1 MSDSS
6 PLEADAT
13 TATET
18 NVTETKPLPR
28 VTLKPRR
35 ALPFFGRHPWVFAGA
50 ISRIEGSP
58 EPGTEV
64 ILQSDKGEFIARGLF
79 NANSNIR
86 VRLYSWEETQE
97 LDDAFWT
104 QRLEQAVAL
113 RESVGLLDSLE
124 STGCRLVFSEA
135 DQLSGLTIDRYGEWF
150 LVQFSSLALS
160 LKQDLVIRFL
170 KERFSPKGIWLRT
183 EKGMREAEGLEIAD
197 QLLDG
202 DPPPEHFFLE
212 ENNIRYGMSMV
223 TGQKTGFYLDQRDNR
238 LAVSRYVKNHRLLE
252 LHCYTGAF
260 ALNAIINGE
269 AQSVLAYDSSQSA
282 IEQAKANAELN
293 GVGNRIQFET
303 GKAYGVLEQLKA
315 DGEQFDSVIL
325 DPPKMAR
332 HRSGVKQALKGYFS
346 LNRLAFDVLKPGGI
360 LVTCSCS
367 GLISQLDFQQMLAS
381 VSQHTGRHLQIL
393 EQRGQPA
400 DHPVSPSCPENHYLK
415 CFICR
420 VL

>member
-6 PLEADAT
+6 PIGSDET
-13 TATET
+13 VATEI
-18 NVTETKPLPR
+18 KPLPR

-50 ISRIEGSP
+50 ISKIEGSP
-58 EPGTEV
+58 ETGDEV

-79 NANSNIR
+79 NPNSNIR
-86 VRLYSWEETQE
+86 VRLYTWDEEQTF
-97 LDDAFWT
+97 DDAFWENL
-104 QRLEQAVAL
+104 LEQAVTL
-113 RESVGLLDSLE
+113 RESVGLLDQFE
-124 STGCRLVFSEA
+124 TTGCRLVFSEA
-135 DQLSGLTIDRYGEWF
+135 DQLSGLTIDRYGAWF

-170 KERFSPKGIWLRT
+170 KERFQTKGIWLRT
-183 EKGMREAEGLEIAD
+183 EKGIREAEGLEIAD

-202 DPPPEHFFLE
+202 EAPPEHFFLE

-238 LAVSRYVKNHRLLE
+238 LAVARYLKNHRVLE
-252 LHCYTGAF
+252 MYCYTGGF
-260 ALNAIINGE
+260 ALNAVIHGQ
-269 AQSVLAYDSSQSA
+269 AQSVVAYDSSQSA
-282 IEQAKANAELN
+282 IDQATANAELN
-293 GVGNRIQFET
+293 GIGNRVRFQV
-303 GKAYGVLEQLKA
+303 GKAYAVLEQLKA
-315 DGEQFDSVIL
+315 DGELFDSVIL

-346 LNRLAFDVLKPGGI
+346 LNRLAVDVLKPGGI

-367 GLISQLDFQQMLAS
+367 GLISQQEFQQMLAS
-381 VSQHTGRHLQIL
+381 ISQHTGRHLQIL
-393 EQRGQPA
+393 ELRGQPA

-415 CFICR
+415 CVICR

>member
-6 PLEADAT
+6 PLEAEAT
-13 TATET
+13 TIATDM
-18 NVTETKPLPR
+18 KPTPR

-50 ISRIEGSP
+50 ISKIEGSP
-58 EPGTEV
+58 DTGAEV
-64 ILQSDKGEFIARGLF
+64 ILQSDKGEFIARGLY
-79 NANSNIR
+79 NPNSNIR
-86 VRLYSWEETQE
+86 VRLYAWDETQTF
-97 LDDAFWT
+97 DDAFWLN
-104 QRLEQAVAL
+104 RLEQAVAL
-113 RESVGLLDSLE
+113 RESVGLLDAFE
-124 STGCRLVFSEA
+124 TTGCRLVFSEA
-135 DQLSGLTIDRYGEWF
+135 DQLSGLTIDRYGAWF

-160 LKQDLVIRFL
+160 LKQELVIRFL
-170 KERFSPKGIWLRT
+170 KERFPTKGIWLRT

-202 DPPPEHFFLE
+202 ETPPDHFFLE
-212 ENNIRYGMSMV
+212 ENKIRYGMSVV

-238 LAVSRYVKNHRLLE
+238 LAVARYVKNHRLLE
-252 LHCYTGAF
+252 MHCYTGAF
-260 ALNAIINGE
+260 ALNAVIHGE

-282 IEQAKANAELN
+282 IEQATANAELN
-293 GVGNRIQFET
+293 GVGNRIRFET
-303 GKAYGVLEQLKA
+303 GKAYAVLEQLKA

-367 GLISQLDFQQMLAS
+367 GLISQQEFQQMLAS

-393 EQRGQPA
+393 EQRSQPA

>member
-1 MSDSS
+1 MSNSS
-6 PLEADAT
+6 PLEADANT
-13 TATET
+13 
-18 NVTETKPLPR
+18 VTDTPSVPR

-50 ISRIEGSP
+50 ISRIEGNP
-58 EPGTEV
+58 EPGAEV
-64 ILQSDKGEFIARGLF
+64 ILQSDKGEFIARGLY
-79 NANSNIR
+79 NPNSNIR
-86 VRLYSWEETQE
+86 VRLYSWNETE
-97 LDDAFWT
+97 TFDDAFWT
-104 QRLEQAVAL
+104 ERLEQATRL
-113 RESVGLLDSLE
+113 RESVGLLDSFE

-135 DQLSGLTIDRYGEWF
+135 DQLSGLTIDRYGAWF

-170 KERFSPKGIWLRT
+170 KERFPTKGIWLRT

-202 DPPPEHFFLE
+202 ETPPEHFFLE
-212 ENNIRYGMSMV
+212 ENSIRYGMSMV

-238 LAVSRYVKNHRLLE
+238 LAVARYVKNHRLLE
-252 LHCYTGAF
+252 MHCYTGAF
-260 ALNAIINGE
+260 ALNAVINGG
-269 AQSVLAYDSSQSA
+269 AQSVLAYDTSQSA
-282 IEQAKANAELN
+282 IDQARANAELN
-293 GVGNRIQFET
+293 GVGNRIQFES
-303 GKAYGVLEQLKA
+303 GKAYAVLEKLKEE
-315 DGEQFDSVIL
+315 GEQFDSVIL
-325 DPPKMAR
+325 DPPKMVR

-367 GLISQLDFQQMLAS
+367 GLISTLEFQQMLAS

-420 VL
+420 VS